1 MTVRKKPKLKSKL
14 VYSSKQII
22 VKPKKVYD
30 CQLEND
36 FDDKL
41 YDWWS
46 D

>member
-1 MTVRKKPKLKSKL
+1 MTVSQKPKLKSKL
-14 VYSSKQII
+14 VQPSKQIV

-36 FDDKL
+36 VDDKL